1 MCGRYAIPDEA
12 AVERLCAT
20 DFKRG
25 FSWMRPLFNVAPATQ
40 VPIIV
45 KDGGHG
51 LAIRGARWGLIPSW
65 WQKVAPPALTINAR
79 SEEVADK
86 PVWRDSFKSSRCLM
100 PALGWYEW
108 NANQLVPGKAGRK
121 GGQPYFISCPGDE
134 AIAFAALWSI
144 WQRPGTELVVSCG
157 LLTKAAAPG
166 IAFIHPRMP
175 VVLKPAQFAAWLD
188 PAATREQLLALVG
201 AARDD
206 FASRPVSPRVNNVR
220 NDSPELIEKAAVA
233 FTDSLDFGGRA

>member
-1 MCGRYAIPDEA
+1 MCGRYAIPDQA

-40 VPIIV
+40 VPILV
-45 KDGGHG
+45 KDAGNG
-51 LAIRGARWGLIPSW
+51 LATRSARWGLIPSW
-65 WQKVAPPALTINAR
+65 WQKEAFPPPAINAR

-86 PVWRDSFKSSRCLM
+86 PLWRDSFKSVRCLM

-108 NANQLVPGKAGRK
+108 NANQLVPGKAGRQ
-121 GGQPYFISCPGDE
+121 GGQPYFLSCSGDE

-144 WQRPGTELVVSCG
+144 WQRPGAAPVVSCS
-157 LLTKAAAPG
+157 LLTKPAAPG

-175 VVLKPAQFAAWLD
+175 VVLKPGQFAAWLD
-188 PAATREQLLALVG
+188 PAATREQLLALVAG
-201 AARDD
+201 ARDD

-220 NDSPELIEKAAVA
+220 NDGPELIEKVAVA
-233 FTDSLDFGGRA
+233 ATGSLDFGGSP